1 MALENLRNSP
11 MTTCSLPELEQSS
24 LRVLLRQKCPT
35 FILQESN
42 SCFFD
47 VIERFEDCPEG
58 LVDFQQSDWMN
69 LCEPYN
75 YQLLDR
81 WETKRDDILEMF
93 EEFKFA
99 HGYSST
105 LEALEDSLIEEPADM
120 AIQMVNLA
128 MTYAAQ
134 TLHEALQDSF

>member
-1 MALENLRNSP
+1 MALENLRNSL
-11 MTTCSLPELEQSS
+11 MTICSLQELEQSS
-24 LRVLLRQKCPT
+24 LRDLLRKKSPT
-35 FILQESN
+35 FILGESN

-47 VIERFEDCPEG
+47 VIEKFEDCPEG

-81 WETKRDDILEMF
+81 WETQRDDILEMF
-93 EEFKFA
+93 EEFKQAF
-99 HGYSST
+99 GYAST
-105 LEALEDSLIEEPADM
+105 LDALENSIVEDPEDM
-120 AIQMVNLA
+120 ATAMVNCA

-134 TLHEALQDSF
+134 TLYDVLEDSF

>member
-1 MALENLRNSP
+1 

-24 LRVLLRQKCPT
+24 LRDLLRKKSPT
-35 FILQESN
+35 FILGESN

-58 LVDFQQSDWMN
+58 LADFNQSDWMN

-75 YQLLDR
+75 YQLLER

>member
-1 MALENLRNSP
+1 MKTCLCSKLEK
-11 MTTCSLPELEQSS
+11 SS
-24 LRVLLRQKCPT
+24 LRDLLRKKSPT
-35 FILQESN
+35 FILGESN

-81 WETKRDDILEMF
+81 WETQRDDILEMF

>member
-1 MALENLRNSP
+1 
-11 MTTCSLPELEQSS
+11 MTICSLQELEKSS
-24 LRVLLRQKCPT
+24 LRDLLRKKSPT
-35 FILQESN
+35 FILGESN

-58 LVDFQQSDWMN
+58 LVDFNQSDWMN

-134 TLHEALQDSF
+134 VLHEALQDSF

>member
-1 MALENLRNSP
+1 
-11 MTTCSLPELEQSS
+11 MTICSLQELEKSS
-24 LRVLLRQKCPT
+24 LRDLLRKKSPT
-35 FILQESN
+35 FILGESN

-58 LVDFQQSDWMN
+58 LVDFNQSDWMN

-75 YQLLDR
+75 YQLLER

-99 HGYSST
+99 CGYGST
-105 LEALEDSLIEEPADM
+105 LEALENDLIEEPADM

-128 MTYAAQ
+128 MSHAAKV
-134 TLHEALQDSF
+134 LFDVLEEEL

>member
-1 MALENLRNSP
+1 

-24 LRVLLRQKCPT
+24 LRDLLRQKSPT
-35 FILQESN
+35 FILGESN

-58 LVDFQQSDWMN
+58 LKDFQQSDWMN

-75 YQLLDR
+75 YQLLER

-93 EEFKFA
+93 EEYKQAF
-99 HGYSST
+99 GYSST
-105 LEALEDSLIEEPADM
+105 LEAVENCIIEDPEDLAVAM
-120 AIQMVNLA
+120 TNAA
-128 MTYAAQ
+128 MTYAGQ
-134 TLHEALQDSF
+134 TLAGIVEDSF

>member
-1 MALENLRNSP
+1 

-24 LRVLLRQKCPT
+24 LRDLLRQKCPT

-58 LVDFQQSDWMN
+58 LVDFNQSDWMN

-134 TLHEALQDSF
+134 TLQEVLQDSF

>member
-1 MALENLRNSP
+1 
-11 MTTCSLPELEQSS
+11 MTICSLQELEKSS
-24 LRVLLRQKCPT
+24 LRDLLRKKSPT
-35 FILQESN
+35 FILGESN

-58 LVDFQQSDWMN
+58 LVDFNHSDWMN

-75 YQLLDR
+75 YQLLER

-99 HGYSST
+99 CGYGST
-105 LEALEDSLIEEPADM
+105 LEALENDLIEEPADM

-128 MTYAAQ
+128 MSHAAKV
-134 TLHEALQDSF
+134 LFDVLEEEL

>member
-1 MALENLRNSP
+1 
-11 MTTCSLPELEQSS
+11 MTICSLQELEKSS
-24 LRVLLRQKCPT
+24 LRDLLRKKSPT
-35 FILQESN
+35 FILGESN

-58 LVDFQQSDWMN
+58 LVDFNQSDWMN

-99 HGYSST
+99 FGYSST
-105 LEALEDSLIEEPADM
+105 LEALEDSFWVYVFSSGSLVIPAIGEFTFLFVVI
-120 AIQMVNLA
+120 AGQFTKYL
-128 MTYAAQ
+128 
-134 TLHEALQDSF
+134 FR

>member
-1 MALENLRNSP
+1 

-24 LRVLLRQKCPT
+24 LRDLLRQKSPT
-35 FILQESN
+35 FILGESN

>member
-1 MALENLRNSP
+1 
-11 MTTCSLPELEQSS
+11 
-24 LRVLLRQKCPT
+24 
-35 FILQESN
+35 
-42 SCFFD
+42 
-47 VIERFEDCPEG
+47 
-58 LVDFQQSDWMN
+58 MN

>member
-1 MALENLRNSP
+1 
-11 MTTCSLPELEQSS
+11 MTTCSLPELEHSS
-24 LRVLLRQKCPT
+24 LRDLLRKKSPT
-35 FILQESN
+35 FILGESN

-58 LVDFQQSDWMN
+58 LADFNQSDWMN

-75 YQLLDR
+75 YQLLER

>member
-1 MALENLRNSP
+1 
-11 MTTCSLPELEQSS
+11 MTTCSLPELEQAS
-24 LRVLLRQKCPT
+24 LRDLLRQKCPT

-58 LVDFQQSDWMN
+58 LVDFNQSDWMN

-81 WETKRDDILEMF
+81 WETQRDDILEMF
-93 EEFKFA
+93 EEFKIAF
-99 HGYSST
+99 GYGST
-105 LEALEDSLIEEPADM
+105 LEALENHLIEEPADM
-120 AIQMVNLA
+120 AIHMVNCA

-134 TLHEALQDSF
+134 VLHEALQDSF